1 MRRIFRNVPVWLVM
15 AAVVAVVGATCF
27 GQAASKPTTAKA
39 ADDTKMSMWELL
51 VKGGP
56 LMIPIAFC
64 SLIGLAIVIER
75 VIALRRRKIIPPR
88 FLTGLKTVYRNARS
102 DRTAGLEYCR
112 ANNSPIARVVAT
124 GINKF
129 HKGEEVVEKA
139 IQEAGTTEAGKLAK
153 YLRMLYAVGA
163 VAPMLGL
170 LGTVTGMIK
179 AFQKVASAKAL
190 GRPED
195 LATGIY
201 EALVT
206 TFAGLSVA
214 IPVVIFY
221 HYFLSRIERFVSEID
236 DVSIEFMEHYT
247 APDTTEVAPRKAPAV
262 TAR

>member
-1 MRRIFRNVPVWLVM
+1 MWL
-15 AAVVAVVGATCF
+15 VVAVMVAAVGATCF
-27 GQAASKPTTAKA
+27 AQAESKPA
-39 ADDTKMSMWELL
+39 AEEAAPVKMSMWELL

-64 SLIGLAIVIER
+64 SLIGLAIIIER
-75 VIALRRRKIIPPR
+75 TVALQRRKIMPPG
-88 FLTGLKTVYRNARS
+88 FLTGLKTVYRNACT
-102 DRTAGLEYCR
+102 DRATGLEYCR
-112 ANNSPIARVVAT
+112 ANDCPIARVVVV

-139 IQEAGTTEAGKLAK
+139 IEEAGTAEAGRLTK
-153 YLRMLYAVGA
+153 YLRMLYAGGA

-170 LGTVTGMIK
+170 LGTVMGMIT

-195 LATGIY
+195 LAKGIY
-201 EALVT
+201 TALVT

-221 HYFLSRIERFVSEID
+221 HYFLSKIERFVSEID
-236 DVSIEFMEHYT
+236 DISIEFIEHYM
-247 APDTTEVAPRKAPAV
+247 TEDVTELAPRKAPAV